1 MNVEALYQ
9 HICRFISL
17 DEQEFEVLKTYF
29 TPVELSKKEILLKEN
44 APCNAL
50 YFVVKGCIRK
60 FFLKENG
67 IEQTIDF
74 AIENWW
80 IADARGFEENG
91 KAEFSLQAVEPV
103 FVLTLTIDHH
113 NKLLDHHPRMALYFY
128 KVFFRAHTASQRRI
142 KLLYTYSREALYFH
156 FSKQFPEF
164 TQRVPQYLLASF
176 LGFTPEY
183 LSEIRKK
190 KFS

>member
-1 MNVEALYQ
+1 MKTLYQ
-9 HICRFISL
+9 HICRFIPL
-17 DEQEFEVLKTYF
+17 NEEEFEKMKPYF
-29 TPVELSKKEILLKEN
+29 NLVELSKKEVLLTEN
-44 APCNAL
+44 EPCNAL

-67 IEQTIDF
+67 TEQTIDF

-80 IADARGFEENG
+80 ISDAQAVEEKG
-91 KAEFSLQAVEPV
+91 KAEFSLQAVEPTLV
-103 FVLTLTIDHH
+103 LVLTINQH
-113 NKLLDHHPRMALYFY
+113 NKLLENHPRIALYFY

-156 FSKQFPEF
+156 FSEQFPEF
-164 TQRVPQYLLASF
+164 TQRIPQYLLASF